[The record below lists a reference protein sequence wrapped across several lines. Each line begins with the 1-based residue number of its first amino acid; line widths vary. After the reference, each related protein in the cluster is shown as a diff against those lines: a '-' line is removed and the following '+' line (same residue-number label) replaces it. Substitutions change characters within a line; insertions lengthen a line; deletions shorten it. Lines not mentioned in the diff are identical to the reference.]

1 MPPTSY
7 TTASTVWPTAV
18 PIPIPI
24 QRLIARFYELADLNS
39 PDAGDR
45 FATEVFTPTGFMA
58 GVGGHGFHGEKGMY
72 VLGGGRIST
81 APVQINARKSMCWQ
95 RFGLRASMPG
105 TLSRLVGT
113 RFSGC
118 LLRMPLGSI

>member
-7 TTASTVWPTAV
+7 TIASTVWPTAI

-58 GVGGHGFHGEKGMY
+58 GAGAGGHGFHG
-72 VLGGGRIST
+72 
-81 APVQINARKSMCWQ
+81 RKVC
-95 RFGLRASMPG
+95 
-105 TLSRLVGT
+105 TRLADT
-113 RFSGC
+113 HLC
-118 LLRMPLGSI
+118 